1 MGRLC
6 FVVFCFVPM
15 LLKAELLSLEHN
27 VEALTPRP
35 VLSQKFDTEGQEQGK
50 PAALTQGPSFLKSAT
65 SVVARGGLFAA
76 LSLVVYSTATP
87 FAVVGLM
94 PSLYLN
100 MISFGR
106 WGWTKSLFGH
116 YTGLYTKM
124 WQLTHEA

>member
-35 VLSQKFDTEGQEQGK
+35 VLLQTFDTEEQEQGK
-50 PAALTQGPSFLKSAT
+50 PAALMQASSFVKSAT
-65 SVVARGGLFAA
+65 SFVARGGLFAA
-76 LSLVVYSTATP
+76 LSLVVYSTVTP

-106 WGWTKSLFGH
+106 WGWTQSLFGR
-116 YTGLYTKM
+116 YAGLYTKM